1 MRWFQASKVRCQRGV
16 QPENKEDAVK
26 ELVRWVVNTILL
38 QEKLEL
44 VSEMVKYRKYLSQP
58 MFSKF
63 QHFIDKPADMTRFF
77 QSGLAGVAKE
87 WPRER
92 EAPGGAFL
100 CDIHKVHEQ

>member
-44 VSEMVKYRKYLSQP
+44 VSEMVKYRKYLSQM

-77 QSGLAGVAKE
+77 SERAGRSVKRMATRK
-87 WPRER
+87 RS
-92 EAPGGAFL
+92 PGRSL
-100 CDIHKVHEQ
+100 PLRYS